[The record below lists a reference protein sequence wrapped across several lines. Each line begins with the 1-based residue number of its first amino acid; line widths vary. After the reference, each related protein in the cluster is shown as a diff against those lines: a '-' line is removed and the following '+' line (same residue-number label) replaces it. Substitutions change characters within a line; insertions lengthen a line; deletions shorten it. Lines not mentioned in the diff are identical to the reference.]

1 MSGEQVSLPVLTHA
15 EVDEI
20 CAPLKQSLA
29 KVRFLERLGLKVAR
43 RPDGSPLVSRGEFE
57 RVMSQEASRSEPNR
71 GFNWSK

>member
-1 MSGEQVSLPVLTHA
+1 MSGEMVSLPVLTHA

-20 CAPLKQSLA
+20 CVPLKQSLA

-43 RPDGSPLVSRGEFE
+43 RPDGSPLVSRSEFE
-57 RVMSQEASRSEPNR
+57 RVMSRDASRSELNR